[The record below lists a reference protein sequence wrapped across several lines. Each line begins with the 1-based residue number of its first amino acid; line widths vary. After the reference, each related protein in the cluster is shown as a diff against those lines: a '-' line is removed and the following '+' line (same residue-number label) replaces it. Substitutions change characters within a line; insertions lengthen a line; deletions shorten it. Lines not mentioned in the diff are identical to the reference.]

1 MDNYLENKNMIDGQ
15 VKPLSNIEPKIL
27 EALYNIDR
35 KDYIPENFKDFSY
48 SEKNIYLGNGRYLP
62 KPAITAKLLSAL
74 EVETLETVLIIG
86 STTGY
91 SAAITSKIAETV
103 ICIEEDKDLISFSES
118 IANSNSI
125 NNIVFINNKLSK
137 GYIDQGPYSCILIE
151 GGIEE
156 VPNIILDQIA
166 EGGKLVTVIMKN
178 DSGSAIKYI
187 RKNNQ
192 IISQFLFSIEA
203 PSLKSFEKAKKFK
216 F

>member
-1 MDNYLENKNMIDGQ
+1 MDTYLENKNMIDGQ
-15 VKPLSNIEPKIL
+15 VKPLSNIEPSIL

>member
-1 MDNYLENKNMIDGQ
+1 MDTYLENKNMIDGQ
-15 VKPLSNIEPKIL
+15 VKPLSNIEPSIL

-35 KDYIPENFKDFSY
+35 KDYIPEKLKDFSY
-48 SEKNIYLGNGRYLP
+48 SEKNIYIGNGRYLP

-103 ICIEEDKDLISFSES
+103 ICIEEDQDLISFSES
-118 IANSNSI
+118 IANSNAI

-166 EGGKLVTVIMKN
+166 EGGKLVTVIMQN
-178 DSGSAIKYI
+178 DTGSAIKYS

>member
-1 MDNYLENKNMIDGQ
+1 MDTYLENKNMIDGQ
-15 VKPLSNIEPKIL
+15 VKPLSNIETNIL

-35 KDYIPENFKDFSY
+35 KDYTPENFKDFSY
-48 SEKNIYLGNGRYLP
+48 SEKNIYLGNERYLL

-86 STTGY
+86 SATGY
-91 SAAITSKIAETV
+91 SAAIISKIAETV
-103 ICIEEDKDLISFSES
+103 ICIEEDQDLITFSES
-118 IANSNSI
+118 IASSSSI

-166 EGGKLVTVIMKN
+166 EGGKLVTVIMQN
-178 DSGSAIKYI
+178 DTGSAVKYI

>member
-1 MDNYLENKNMIDGQ
+1 M
-15 VKPLSNIEPKIL
+15 
-27 EALYNIDR
+27 
-35 KDYIPENFKDFSY
+35 
-48 SEKNIYLGNGRYLP
+48 
-62 KPAITAKLLSAL
+62 SAL
-74 EVETLETVLIIG
+74 EVEALETVLIIG

-103 ICIEEDKDLISFSES
+103 ICIEEDQDLISFSES
-118 IANSNSI
+118 IANSNAI

-166 EGGKLVTVIMKN
+166 EGGKLVTVIMQN
-178 DSGSAIKYI
+178 DTGSAIKYS

>member
-1 MDNYLENKNMIDGQ
+1 MDTYLENKNMIDGQ
-15 VKPLSNIEPKIL
+15 VKPLSNIEPSIL

-35 KDYIPENFKDFSY
+35 KDYIPENFRDFSY
-48 SEKNIYLGNGRYLP
+48 SEKNVYVGNGRYLP

-74 EVETLETVLIIG
+74 KVETLETVLIIG
-86 STTGY
+86 SGTGY

-103 ICIEEDKDLISFSES
+103 ICIEEDQDLITFSES
-118 IANSNSI
+118 IASSNSM
-125 NNIVFINNKLSK
+125 NNIVFIKNKLSK

-151 GGIEE
+151 GGVEE

-166 EGGKLVTVIMKN
+166 EGGKLVTVIMQN
-178 DSGSAIKYI
+178 DTGSAIKYS

-203 PSLKSFEKAKKFK
+203 PLLKSFEKAKKFK

>member
-1 MDNYLENKNMIDGQ
+1 MDTYLENKNMIDGQ
-15 VKPLSNIEPKIL
+15 VKPLSNIEPSIL

-35 KDYIPENFKDFSY
+35 KDYIPENFKDFYY
-48 SEKNIYLGNGRYLP
+48 SEKNIYIGNGRYLP

-74 EVETLETVLIIG
+74 KVETLETVLIIG
-86 STTGY
+86 SATGY

-103 ICIEEDKDLISFSES
+103 ICIEEDQDLITFSES
-118 IANSNSI
+118 IASSNSM
-125 NNIVFINNKLSK
+125 NNIVFIKNKLSK

-151 GGIEE
+151 GGVEE

-166 EGGKLVTVIMKN
+166 EGGKLVTVIMQN
-178 DSGSAIKYI
+178 DTGSAIKYS

-203 PSLKSFEKAKKFK
+203 PLLKSFEKAKKFK